1 MFLDSAATL
10 SPAYCTILQRG
21 ALTVFRRRD
30 ARPVHDARMGLR
42 SGVRVGQHQRGAL
55 AREVAFAEAEKK
67 STFNETLNKQ
77 RKATINKL
85 VSISNQQKSYSF
97 EISTFTSSGVKR
109 FTNRIQNVFFL

>member
-1 MFLDSAATL
+1 MFLDSAASL

-55 AREVAFAEAEKK
+55 AREVAFAVAEKK
-67 STFNETLNKQ
+67 RNCFSTLTNKE
-77 RKATINKL
+77 KL
-85 VSISNQQKSYSF
+85 QSTNYISSF
-97 EISTFTSSGVKR
+97 D
-109 FTNRIQNVFFL
+109 